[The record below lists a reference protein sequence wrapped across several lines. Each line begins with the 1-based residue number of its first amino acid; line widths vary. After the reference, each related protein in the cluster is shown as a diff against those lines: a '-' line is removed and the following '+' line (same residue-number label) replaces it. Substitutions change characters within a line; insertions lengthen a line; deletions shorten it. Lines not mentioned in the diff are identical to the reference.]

1 MITVP
6 AEALRSVADVVGA
19 TIAAQGV
26 TDAFGFSGAG
36 TSWSPTRYATV
47 GCAFYPARH
56 EGGAIC
62 MADGYARVSGRVGIC
77 SVHQGAGLTNTMT
90 GLIEAAKSRAPVLAL
105 AGETPAAA
113 LTSNFRIDQHGL
125 A

>member
-1 MITVP
+1 
-6 AEALRSVADVVGA
+6 
-19 TIAAQGV
+19 
-26 TDAFGFSGAG
+26 
-36 TSWSPTRYATV
+36 
-47 GCAFYPARH
+47 
-56 EGGAIC
+56 